1 MKYNKE
7 PFYQSIGKEIDIFE
21 RCYANRLPLLLKGP
35 TGTGKS
41 RFVEYMAYRLN
52 KDLITITCHDETS
65 STDLIGRYI
74 LKGNETSWIDGPLTM
89 AARSGAIIYLDE
101 MAEARPDILVAIH
114 SLTDFRRNIFIDKLG
129 IEIQAH
135 EDFMMVASFN
145 PGYQKSM
152 KELKPSTRQRFV
164 ALSFQYPSADLETK
178 IIQTETGIQS
188 PMAMKLVNISN
199 KIRNLHELGL
209 METVSTRLIVDA
221 AKLIHSGMNPRL
233 AAKVAMLEPL
243 TDELETIQSLEDLVN
258 LAL

>member
-7 PFYQSIGKEIDIFE
+7 PFYQSIGQEIDIFE

>member
-1 MKYNKE
+1 M
-7 PFYQSIGKEIDIFE
+7 
-21 RCYANRLPLLLKGP
+21 
-35 TGTGKS
+35 
-41 RFVEYMAYRLN
+41 
-52 KDLITITCHDETS
+52 
-65 STDLIGRYI
+65 
-74 LKGNETSWIDGPLTM
+74 
-89 AARSGAIIYLDE
+89 
-101 MAEARPDILVAIH
+101 VAIH